1 MLRHRGTIFY
11 RFFLILLLS
20 ISVPLWIITEV
31 SVRYSSDHIIR
42 QATQFNLDLLAQRKK
57 ILEQAMSELANLS
70 YHMLERQD
78 IWTLV
83 MSGEN
88 VSQEYFL
95 MRNAI
100 GYMTSAV
107 STQANIQ
114 SMYLFNDQDDFVLS
128 DARYSKS
135 DFPDPSVLHPQM
147 SGTFKML
154 APRHIKSLS
163 ARGLDEGPE
172 VISYIRKFT
181 GNYNKR
187 ESYLVINLYA
197 DMFFEDVQLNES
209 PPDILIVNRQHEV
222 LFHSGTQPP
231 PLEAPQ
237 LERII
242 GETDESFLLKDD
254 ESRYYVFKKEMPG
267 AEWTIVALHDYA
279 ALVESAALVRSI
291 VFYSFGIVLLVSL
304 GLAYVISAY
313 LYKPLMQI
321 MRKIRKAAGLQA
333 GESGNEYQLI
343 DYTISNLFTRNDEL
357 TSKYNLIFPY
367 FSRYFLGD
375 LIGGRPLDAIKF
387 DQMLALLGIR
397 FPFGQYAIVLFDT
410 ENAPFDLAMKQQAD
424 QLLDAHQASLRH
436 VLAKVDDRRAM
447 IVLNTDEPMQVCY
460 ERIRAVKKDFNHRQI
475 DITMAM
481 SGFVGAAEA
490 LPQAY
495 REAEQLLESKFFIGK
510 NELITDR
517 SWQGGA
523 DGMSA
528 GRRLEKQLLEHVKAG
543 HLDKAEE
550 TLGQLASDLL
560 SEQAGIDYIRYIF
573 NQFCTDMVE
582 ALAELG
588 FDVQEEFPDG
598 KTIFGDIQQAQTMD
612 ELKAYALALMRQAVT
627 MLDRI
632 KQVQHLRIVTQAK
645 AFIQDNY
652 HRDISLDDVA
662 GSVYLSAGY
671 LSIIYKEQTGT
682 TIYDSITTLRMQMAA
697 ELLRSRSGIKVQEVA
712 ERVGFNNVQS
722 FLRHFKRQYGM
733 TPIQYRRTLG
743 GGNPNRSES

>member
-11 RFFLILLLS
+11 RFFVILLLS
-20 ISVPLWIITEV
+20 ISVPLWVIAEV

-83 MSGEN
+83 MSGED

-128 DARYSKS
+128 DSRYPKS
-135 DFPDPSVLHPQM
+135 EFPDPAVLQPQM

-154 APRHIKSLS
+154 PPRHIN
-163 ARGLDEGPE
+163 GGPE

-197 DMFFEDVQLNES
+197 SMFFEDVQLNES
-209 PPDILIVNRQHEV
+209 PPDILIINRQHDV
-222 LFHSGTQPP
+222 LFHSGSQTP
-231 PLEAPQ
+231 PLDTPQ
-237 LERII
+237 LQRII

-254 ESRYYVFKKEMPG
+254 DRRYYVFKKEMPG
-267 AEWTIVALHDYA
+267 AEWTILALHDYA
-279 ALVESAALVRSI
+279 ALVESASLVRSI

-304 GLAYVISAY
+304 GLSYAISAY

-321 MRKIRKAAGLQA
+321 MRKIRKAAGLQS

-375 LIGGRPLDAIKF
+375 LIGGRPPDAIKF
-387 DQMLALLGIR
+387 DQMLALLGVR
-397 FPFGQYAIVLFDT
+397 FPFGRYAIVLFDT

-424 QLLDAHQASLRH
+424 QLLGAHHALLRH
-436 VLAKVDDRRAM
+436 VLAKVDDRRAV
-447 IVLNTDEPMQVCY
+447 IVLNTDEPMQACY
-460 ERIRAVKKDFNHRQI
+460 ERVRAVKTSFNRRQI
-475 DITMAM
+475 DVTMAM
-481 SGFVGAAEA
+481 SGFVDAAES

-495 REAEQLLESKFFIGK
+495 REAEQLLDSKFFIGK

-550 TLGQLASDLL
+550 TLDDLASDLL
-560 SEQAGIDYIRYIF
+560 AEQAGIDYIRYVF
-573 NQFCTDMVE
+573 YQFCTDLVE
-582 ALAELG
+582 ALADLG

-598 KTIFGDIQQAQTMD
+598 KAVFGDIQRAQTMN
-612 ELKAYALALMRQAVT
+612 ELKSYALERMRQAVA

-682 TIYDSITTLRMQMAA
+682 TIYDSITSLRMQMAA
-697 ELLRSRSGIKVQEVA
+697 ELLLGERGAKVQEVA

-743 GGNPNRSES
+743 GGQPNRSES